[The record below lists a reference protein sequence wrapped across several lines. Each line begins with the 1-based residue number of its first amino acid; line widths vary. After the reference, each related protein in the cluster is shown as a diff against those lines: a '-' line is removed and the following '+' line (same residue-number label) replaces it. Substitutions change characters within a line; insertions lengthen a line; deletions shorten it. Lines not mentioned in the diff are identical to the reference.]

1 METEPLTPNQAIDF
15 IIKCKIDGKK
25 ILGVD
30 RIFLNEGNFT
40 LDLEEIADFTMTP
53 EIPRNFE
60 ADADAACGFIRQATT
75 ENSYFT
81 VVYD

>member
-1 METEPLTPNQAIDF
+1 METEPLAPNKAIEF
-15 IIKCKIDGKK
+15 IRKCKIDGKK

-30 RIFLNEGNFT
+30 RIFLTAGDFT

-53 EIPRNFE
+53 GIPRNFE
-60 ADADAACGFIRQATT
+60 ADADAACEFIKQATT